1 MPRKPKLTVE
11 QLELVGQFN
20 DAEYEYLKLSFA
32 QAAKKVG
39 TVFPNTAAGR
49 EFKRQAKEVFDGERQ
64 K

>member
-1 MPRKPKLTVE
+1 MPRKPELTAE

-20 DAEYEYLKLSFA
+20 DVAYEYPNLNFVK
-32 QAAKKVG
+32 AAKKVG
-39 TVFPNTAAGR
+39 AVFPNTPAGK